1 MKLTIRP
8 VALPHTGIASWVCGP
23 SGSHKKT
30 IDHLSTDM
38 ITRNDKSRFDVSQRP
53 EKNNTRYRMVS
64 STIGHCFKQLQ
75 YGGT

>member
-38 ITRNDKSRFDVSQRP
+38 ITRNDK
-53 EKNNTRYRMVS
+53 
-64 STIGHCFKQLQ
+64 KQI
-75 YGGT
+75 